1 MPRTRRSERVR
12 IAVDTNVFSAL
23 LSGGAESAPEARIAL
38 ENARAAGTLVVSP
51 AVYAEF
57 AARRSPDYADTF
69 FSEKGVEVDWYPG
82 REVWRMAG
90 SRYGDYARARRRHKG
105 DPGPRRILADFL
117 IGAHALHLARGL
129 LTSDKRIYGTYFP
142 ELRVV
147 SPREPGSGFSA

>member
-1 MPRTRRSERVR
+1 MR

-117 IGAHALHLARGL
+117 IGAHALHFARGL

>member
-1 MPRTRRSERVR
+1 MR

-57 AARRSPDYADTF
+57 TARRSPDYVDTF
-69 FSEKGVEVDWYPG
+69 FSEKSVEVDWYLG
-82 REVWRMAG
+82 REVWRTAG
-90 SRYGDYARARRRHKG
+90 SRYGDYARARRRQRG

-117 IGAHALHLARGL
+117 IGAHALHLAHGL
-129 LTSDKRIYGTYFP
+129 LTSDTRIYGTYFP

-147 SPREPGSGFSA
+147 SPREPENGFTA